1 MKSLKK
7 ILLFG
12 LGVVL
17 ITMFFN
23 SCESIETKEK
33 RHAYESYQKLEECI
47 NSKDSATFREIFNSI
62 GCSSLK
68 DSDID
73 QLFTMFPSGITL
85 NPTPYD
91 DYLSVTDWIE
101 SGFYGKQICW
111 SREIINNAT
120 GEHFDICVLECVI
133 DQRTKD
139 LGFIYIIMYP
149 LEEEDSFDVWWNEME
164 EDERPNGLIIYKVE

>member
-17 ITMFFN
+17 IMMFFN

-47 NSKDSATFREIFNSI
+47 NSKDSATFREMFNSI

-73 QLFTMFPSGITL
+73 QLFAMFPSGIIS

-91 DYLSVTDWIE
+91 DELSVTNWIE

-120 GEHFDICVLECVI
+120 GEHFGISTLECVI

-139 LGFIYIIMYP
+139 LGIIYIVMYP
-149 LEEEDSFDVWWNEME
+149 VEEEDSLVVWWNEME
-164 EDERPNGLIIYKVE
+164 EDEHPNGLIIYKVE